1 MLMERRRQATRIT
14 LAGSLLSGA
23 APDELVNRCF
33 SPFFAWKYG
42 SQTRFWGR
50 DYRSAPPLDKA
61 YSGNFFGEF
70 PVPEQIVSFFR
81 FLLSPKFLE
90 TPPGEQ
96 NSKLRLHLPSR
107 QREPQGLAGRRPA
120 VSASLRS
127 LSRVD
132 SPTGRRP
139 LFGNRCLGPPA
150 IKDVLP
156 DPAFPQIP
164 TWHPEP
170 PWCSRKLPAPLTDR
184 YFAVDTV
191 AVRI

>member
-61 YSGNFFGEF
+61 YSGNFFEEF

-107 QREPQGLAGRRPA
+107 QREPQGLARET
-120 VSASLRS
+120 SCSLRFS
-127 LSRVD
+127 AQPFQGRFPDGEEAFIRKPLPG
-132 SPTGRRP
+132 SPGHQGR
-139 LFGNRCLGPPA
+139 LA
-150 IKDVLP
+150 
-156 DPAFPQIP
+156 
-164 TWHPEP
+164 
-170 PWCSRKLPAPLTDR
+170 
-184 YFAVDTV
+184 
-191 AVRI
+191 